1 MNDTRILLADDDD
14 EFLEILQPF
23 LFQRGYEC
31 RATNSGTD
39 CLDLLHDFQP
49 DILMLS
55 ETKEVVLEPDG
66 SAEIAVRVKRQ
77 NGFGGRVPV
86 QVLNL
91 PPRVRVLDV
100 GLNGVLITEDEQ
112 ERTFRIEALASAQPV
127 DQLIYVGGLVET
139 RSTLQ
144 NSYAAIQ
151 PVLVK
156 VKPGAHA
163 AARPPA
169 DTERSSAPK

>member
-1 MNDTRILLADDDD
+1 M
-14 EFLEILQPF
+14 
-23 LFQRGYEC
+23 
-31 RATNSGTD
+31 
-39 CLDLLHDFQP
+39 
-49 DILMLS
+49 
-55 ETKEVVLEPDG
+55 
-66 SAEIAVRVKRQ
+66 
-77 NGFGGRVPV
+77 PV